1 MKSAL
6 ASALFALLMLLPV
19 SARALCVSPLCSC
32 SVTTTSLAFG
42 THQPLSGSAT
52 DSVGSVRVACGGVAG
67 LLIPYTVGLGA
78 GGSGNVLA
86 RRLSSGAHTL
96 GYGLYTDA
104 ARTTPWGDAGGGVQL
119 SSSILLDVLG
129 LAPAVT
135 HTVYGRIPAGQ
146 TTTVPGSYADTLS
159 VTLTYY

>member
-1 MKSAL
+1 MKA
-6 ASALFALLMLLPV
+6 AFAAALFVLMLLLPQT
-19 SARALCVSPLCSC
+19 ARALCVSPLCSC

-67 LLIPYTVGLGA
+67 LLIPYTVGLSA
-78 GGSGNVLA
+78 GGSGNVAA
-86 RRLSSGAHTL
+86 RRMSSGAHTL
-96 GYGLYTDA
+96 GYALYSDA
-104 ARTTPWGDAGGGVQL
+104 GRTTPWGDVSGGLLL

-129 LAPAVT
+129 LAPVST
-135 HTVYGRIPAGQ
+135 HSVYGRIPAGQ
-146 TTTVPGSYADTLS
+146 TTTVPGVYSDTLT